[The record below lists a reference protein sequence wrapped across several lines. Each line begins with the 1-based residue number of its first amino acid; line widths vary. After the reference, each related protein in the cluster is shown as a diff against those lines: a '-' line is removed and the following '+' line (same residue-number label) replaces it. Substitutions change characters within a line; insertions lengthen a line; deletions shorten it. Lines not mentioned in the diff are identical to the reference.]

1 MSKWTKNLWLD
12 SLLEEV
18 FIGSPLDTGSNLLLV
33 EAENLTLGPDKSACF
48 GLSCKVA
55 WEFTD
60 NRIFNFSK
68 SDDALIK
75 DDC

>member
-1 MSKWTKNLWLD
+1 M
-12 SLLEEV
+12 
-18 FIGSPLDTGSNLLLV
+18 

-75 DDC
+75 DQC